1 MMLVSDDMGLVFF
14 DGAVIFTV
22 NLNLLLWEL
31 TICNN

>member
-14 DGAVIFTV
+14 NGEAIFTV
-22 NLNLLLWEL
+22 NPNLLLWEL